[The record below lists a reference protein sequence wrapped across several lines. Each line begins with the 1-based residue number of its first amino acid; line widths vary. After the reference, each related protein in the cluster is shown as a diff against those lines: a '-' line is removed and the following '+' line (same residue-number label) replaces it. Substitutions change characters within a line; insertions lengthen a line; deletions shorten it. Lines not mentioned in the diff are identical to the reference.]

1 MSWFSM
7 EKTSWKETID
17 RDLPGEDRRLGAFL
31 FVVGL
36 LAVLPYLGVLDSPY
50 VFDDVKLV
58 RDNKDLGARG
68 PGVIGEIAGTFD
80 VTSRQWSGEELR
92 ANYRPLRFLSY
103 RLDYYLSTVF
113 FSEED
118 FNPGEDPP
126 PVFFFH
132 LQNIFWHALNALL
145 VFLLGRRLLSSDTGG
160 LVTALL
166 FALHPVQTEAVTY
179 ISSRR
184 DVLSTFFFLACLVL
198 YLRTPRAQQPGWG
211 TLVFGP
217 VLLAAGLLAKEM
229 VVTLPAV
236 LLLVDLFR
244 RPVLG
249 GRRLVFHSLLWL
261 VALSSTAI
269 TLSTPGL
276 VASQTGG
283 GGLAVIYNASL
294 YVFRYLELLVFPVSQ
309 SIDYSYAAIPGSSGL
324 FSPPTVAV
332 SMLLVLA
339 LVLVSAWAY
348 RRGGGL
354 PGLALLWFLGTLVP
368 VLQFVPIAEQFAEH
382 FAYLPS
388 IGIALLAGHLLL
400 KAWKAN
406 QFSGRAIT
414 ALLVILCFVLT
425 VLRNGEWDTRE
436 SLYASAVREQP
447 QCARAHF
454 EYGNAL
460 IESRGLGS
468 EDALAQFDRALE
480 LWQNLP
486 LETYLGY
493 KLRIHAQRALSYS
506 VLGEK
511 SPARLRDSIR
521 EFRLLFSQRDSDGKE
536 LEKSTQPVL
545 LGLRRQLASCLERAG
560 DLDEALLEYRKVI
573 ELDRDSRDALAARFQ
588 VHQILMN
595 RKEVDGAISVLEEI
609 IDVAGSKKTAGS
621 ESLNA
626 QLYLFT
632 ILLEHKKDFDSAE
645 ALIEGL
651 LRTAGSDEEKVGFLL
666 RWAQVFDRQGNLDA
680 CVAKLEEALQIDPAS
695 VVVLE
700 SIAPIESKR
709 NRKEKAEEYFRRL
722 LQVNPRNSIALQ
734 GLRELKVRKDAGPA
748 RGAKELEARK
758 VLESME
764 ETARGHEQ
772 RKQWP
777 AARQS
782 WGHIAEKAAEVGET
796 SKLAEAYNGL
806 ARAEVQLVRPRQALG
821 YLEKALVLGAG
832 RPETLLAMGDLYS
845 GQLEE
850 PARAEDYYRQYLQ
863 ALGPEGKASPG
874 AYLSLARLVSARSA
888 LESIEFY
895 EKAVSLGILA
905 ESGPSTAEIEKEMG
919 LLYTK
924 LGLWK
929 QAFEMLSK
937 YHKSLGEE
945 QAEERRDIEEI
956 LNLHVLPKLIGDDQ
970 EKGGNRQGKEGL

>member
-1 MSWFSM
+1 
-7 EKTSWKETID
+7 
-17 RDLPGEDRRLGAFL
+17 
-31 FVVGL
+31 
-36 LAVLPYLGVLDSPY
+36 
-50 VFDDVKLV
+50 
-58 RDNKDLGARG
+58 
-68 PGVIGEIAGTFD
+68 
-80 VTSRQWSGEELR
+80 
-92 ANYRPLRFLSY
+92 
-103 RLDYYLSTVF
+103 
-113 FSEED
+113 
-118 FNPGEDPP
+118 
-126 PVFFFH
+126 
-132 LQNIFWHALNALL
+132 
-145 VFLLGRRLLSSDTGG
+145 
-160 LVTALL
+160 
-166 FALHPVQTEAVTY
+166 
-179 ISSRR
+179 
-184 DVLSTFFFLACLVL
+184 
-198 YLRTPRAQQPGWG
+198 
-211 TLVFGP
+211 
-217 VLLAAGLLAKEM
+217 GLLAKEM

-236 LLLVDLFR
+236 LLLVDLVR

-261 VALSSTAI
+261 VALTSTAV

-276 VASQTGG
+276 VASQEGG

-294 YVFRYLELLVFPVSQ
+294 YVVRYLELLVFPVSQ
-309 SIDYSYAAIPGSSGL
+309 SIDYSYAAITESSGL
-324 FSPPTVAV
+324 FSPPAVVV
-332 SMLLVLA
+332 SMLLVLG
-339 LVLVSAWAY
+339 LVLLSVWAY
-348 RRGGGL
+348 RRGRGVL
-354 PGLALLWFLGTLVP
+354 GLAILWFLGTLVP

-382 FAYLPS
+382 FVYLPS
-388 IGIALLAGHLLL
+388 IGIALLAGYLLL
-400 KAWKAN
+400 QAWKWN
-406 QFSGRAIT
+406 QFYGGAI
-414 ALLVILCFVLT
+414 AKALVILLVVLT
-425 VLRNGEWDTRE
+425 VRRNGDWDTRE

-460 IESRGLGS
+460 IDSTVLGS
-468 EDALAQFDRALE
+468 LAGSLAALVMFDRALE
-480 LWQNLP
+480 IWQNRP

-493 KLRIHAQRALSYS
+493 KLRIHAQRGLIYS

-536 LEKSTQPVL
+536 LAKSTQPVL

-573 ELDRDSRDALAARFQ
+573 ELAGDSGDALAARFQ

-595 RKEVDGAISVLEEI
+595 RKEFDEAIWVLEEI
-609 IDVAGSKKTAGS
+609 IEVAGRKKTAS
-621 ESLNA
+621 AESLNA

-651 LRTAGSDEEKVGFLL
+651 LRAAADDGQKVGFLL

-695 VVVLE
+695 VAVLE

-722 LQVNPRNSIALQ
+722 LQVNPGNSIALQ

-748 RGAKELEARK
+748 RGVKELEARK

-772 RKQWP
+772 KKQWP

-782 WGHIAEKAAEVGET
+782 WAHIAEKAAEVGEG
-796 SKLAEAYNGL
+796 SKLAEAYRGL
-806 ARAEVQLVRPRQALG
+806 ARAEVYLVRPRQALG
-821 YLEKALVLGAG
+821 YLEKALALGAG
-832 RPETLLAMGDLYS
+832 RTETLLALGDLYF
-845 GQLEE
+845 GQIEE
-850 PARAEDYYRQYLQ
+850 PARAEDYYRQYLE
-863 ALGPEGKASPG
+863 ALGPAGKAAPG
-874 AYLSLARLVSARSA
+874 AYLNLARLVSARSA
-888 LESIEFY
+888 LDSIEFY
-895 EKAVSLGILA
+895 EKAAGLGILD

-929 QAFEMLSK
+929 QAFDMLSK
-937 YHKSLGEE
+937 YHKGLG
-945 QAEERRDIEEI
+945 ADKADERRDIEEI
-956 LNLHVLPKLIGDDQ
+956 LNIHVLPKLLGD
-970 EKGGNRQGKEGL
+970 EKKKTGSR

>member
-1 MSWFSM
+1 MSWFSV
-7 EKTSWKETID
+7 EKTSWKEAID
-17 RDLPGEDRRLGAFL
+17 HDLPGEGRHLGILL
-31 FVVGL
+31 FVVAVV
-36 LAVLPYLGVLDSPY
+36 AVLPYLGVLDSPY

-68 PGVIGEIAGTFD
+68 PGVLGEIAGTFD
-80 VTSRQWSGEELR
+80 VTSRQWSGDELR

-103 RLDYYLSTVF
+103 HLDYYLSTVF
-113 FSEED
+113 FSEKD

-126 PVFFFH
+126 PPFFFH
-132 LQNIFWHALNALL
+132 LQNIFWHALNAVL
-145 VFLLGRRLLSSDTGG
+145 VFLLGRRLLGSDAGG
-160 LVTALL
+160 LIAALL

-184 DVLSTFFFLACLVL
+184 DVLSTFFFLSCLVL

-211 TLVFGP
+211 TLLLGP

-236 LLLVDLFR
+236 LLLVDLVR

-249 GRRLVFHSLLWL
+249 GRRLAFHSLLWL
-261 VALSSTAI
+261 TALTSTAV

-276 VASQTGG
+276 VAAQAGG
-283 GGLAVIYNASL
+283 GGLTVIYNASL
-294 YVFRYLELLVFPVSQ
+294 YVVRYLELLVFPVSQ
-309 SIDYSYAAIPGSSGL
+309 SIDYSYAAIPASSGL
-324 FSPPTVAV
+324 FSPPAV
-332 SMLLVLA
+332 GLSMLLVLA

-348 RRGGGL
+348 RKGSGL
-354 PGLALLWFLGTLVP
+354 PGLAILWFLGTLVP

-382 FAYLPS
+382 FVYLPS
-388 IGIALLAGHLLL
+388 IGIALLAGQLLL
-400 KAWKAN
+400 RAWKGN
-406 QFSGRAIT
+406 QLPGRAIT
-414 ALLVILCFVLT
+414 ALLAILCFVLT
-425 VLRNGEWDTRE
+425 VMRNGEWETRE

-468 EDALAQFDRALE
+468 PEALVQFDKALE
-480 LWQNLP
+480 IWQNRP

-511 SPARLRDSIR
+511 SPGRLRDSIR
-521 EFRLLFSQRDSDGKE
+521 EFRLLFSQSDSDGQE

-545 LGLRRQLASCLERAG
+545 LGLRRQLASCFERAG
-560 DLDEALLEYRKVI
+560 DLDEALLEYRRVI

-595 RKEVDGAISVLEEI
+595 RKEVDEAISVLEEI
-609 IDVAGSKKTAGS
+609 TSIVKPASGDW
-621 ESLNA
+621 LHA

-632 ILLEHKKDFDSAE
+632 ILLDHKKDFDSAE

-651 LRTAGSDEEKVGFLL
+651 LRAAVDDGQKVGFLL

-695 VVVLE
+695 VAVLE

-722 LQVNPRNSIALQ
+722 LQVSPGNAIAQQ
-734 GLRELKVRKDAGPA
+734 GLGELKVRKDAGPA

-758 VLESME
+758 VLESMK

-782 WGHIAEKAAEVGET
+782 WAHIAEKAAGVGE
-796 SKLAEAYNGL
+796 SNKLAEAYRGL
-806 ARAEVQLVRPRQALG
+806 ARAEVHLVRPRQALG

-832 RPETLLAMGDLYS
+832 RPETLLALGDLYF
-845 GQLEE
+845 GQIEE
-850 PARAEDYYRQYLQ
+850 PARAEDYYRQYLE
-863 ALGPEGKASPG
+863 ALDPAAKAVPG
-874 AYLSLARLVSARSA
+874 AYLNLARLVSARSA
-888 LESIEFY
+888 LDSIEFY
-895 EKAVSLGILA
+895 EKAAGLGILD
-905 ESGPSTAEIEKEMG
+905 ERSPSTAEIEKEMG

-929 QAFEMLSK
+929 QAFELLSK
-937 YHKSLGEE
+937 YHKGLGDEKSD
-945 QAEERRDIEEI
+945 ERRDIEEI
-956 LNLHVLPKLIGDDQ
+956 LNVHVLPKLIGD
-970 EKGGNRQGKEGL
+970 EKKKADSR

>member
-1 MSWFSM
+1 MSRFSV

-17 RDLPGEDRRLGAFL
+17 RDLPGEDRRLGGFL

-36 LAVLPYLGVLDSPY
+36 VAVLPYLGVLDSPY

-58 RDNKDLGARG
+58 RDNTELGAAG
-68 PGVIGEIAGTFD
+68 PGVLGEIAETFD

-113 FSEED
+113 FSEKE

-132 LQNIFWHALNALL
+132 LQNILWHALNAVL
-145 VFLLGRRLLSSDTGG
+145 VFLLGRRLLGSDAGG
-160 LVTALL
+160 LITALL

-198 YLRTPRAQQPGWG
+198 YLRTQRAQQPGWG
-211 TLVFGP
+211 TLLLGP

-236 LLLVDLFR
+236 LLLVDLVR

-249 GRRLVFHSLLWL
+249 RRRLAFHSLLWL
-261 VALSSTAI
+261 TALTSTAV

-276 VASQTGG
+276 VASQEGG
-283 GGLAVIYNASL
+283 RGLAVIYNASL
-294 YVFRYLELLVFPVSQ
+294 YVVRYLELLVFPVSQ
-309 SIDYSYAAIPGSSGL
+309 SIDYSYAAITESSGL
-324 FSPPTVAV
+324 FSPPAV
-332 SMLLVLA
+332 VLSMLLVLG
-339 LVLVSAWAY
+339 LVLVSLWAY

-354 PGLALLWFLGTLVP
+354 PGLAILWFLGTLVP

-382 FAYLPS
+382 FVYLPS
-388 IGIALLAGHLLL
+388 IGIALLAGYLLL
-400 KAWKAN
+400 KAWKGN
-406 QFSGRAIT
+406 KSFGRFIT
-414 ALLVILCFVLT
+414 ALLVISCFVLT
-425 VLRNGEWDTRE
+425 FLRNGDWDTRE

-460 IESRGLGS
+460 LESKGLGS
-468 EDALAQFDRALE
+468 LEALAQFDRALE
-480 LWQNLP
+480 IWQNRP

-493 KLRIHAQRALSYS
+493 KLRIHAQRGLSYS

-511 SPARLRDSIR
+511 SPERLRDSIR
-521 EFRLLFSQRDSDGKE
+521 EFRLLFSQSDSDGQE
-536 LEKSTQPVL
+536 LAKSTQPVL

-560 DLDEALLEYRKVI
+560 DLDEALLEYRQVI

-595 RKEVDGAISVLEEI
+595 RKEVDEAISVLEEI
-609 IDVAGSKKTAGS
+609 TSIVKPASDDW
-621 ESLNA
+621 LHA

-632 ILLEHKKDFDSAE
+632 ILLDHKKDFDSAE

-651 LRTAGSDEEKVGFLL
+651 LRAATDDGQKVGFLL

-680 CVAKLEEALQIDPAS
+680 CVAKLEEALQIDSAS
-695 VVVLE
+695 VAVLE

-782 WGHIAEKAAEVGET
+782 WAHIAEKAAEVGET
-796 SKLAEAYNGL
+796 IKLAEGYRGL
-806 ARAEVQLVRPRQALG
+806 ARAEVHLVRPRQALG
-821 YLEKALVLGAG
+821 YLEKALALGAG
-832 RPETLLAMGDLYS
+832 RPETLLALGDLYF
-845 GQLEE
+845 GQIEE
-850 PARAEDYYRQYLQ
+850 PARAEDYYRQYLE
-863 ALGPEGKASPG
+863 ALGPAGKAVPG
-874 AYLSLARLVSARSA
+874 AYLNLARLVSARSA
-888 LESIEFY
+888 LDSIEFY
-895 EKAVSLGILA
+895 EKAAGLGIL
-905 ESGPSTAEIEKEMG
+905 EERGPSTAEIEKEMG

-929 QAFEMLSK
+929 RAFEMLSK
-937 YHKSLGEE
+937 YHKGLGEDKV
-945 QAEERRDIEEI
+945 EERRDIEEI
-956 LNLHVLPKLIGDDQ
+956 LNIHVLPKLLVD
-970 EKGGNRQGKEGL
+970 EKKKTGSR